1 MSNNNLS
8 NSNSSLPDREGG
20 GRVRWVSSLLP
31 DLLAILFFVAL
42 SFAYFAKPVSEG
54 LVLTGH
60 DHSGGAGASSEME
73 AYRKSHDG
81 ERTRWTN
88 TLFSGMPTYQ
98 MAPSYPSTEKL
109 SKVESVY
116 KLWLPDYVVLVFIML
131 LGFYILLRAFDFK
144 AWMAALGAVLWAFS
158 SYYFIIIGAGHIWK
172 FYTLA
177 YIPPTIAGMVLCY
190 RGRYGWGLLVTAVFM
205 ALQIL
210 SNHIQMTY
218 YFGFV
223 MVLMSL
229 AFIQR
234 NQWLRW
240 MKATAVFALGCLI
253 GIAVNVSNLYHTWEY
268 SKESMRGKSEL
279 TQKTKDPSDQTSS
292 GLERSYIT
300 AWSYGIGETWSLL
313 IPNVKGGAS
322 QPLTQSKTAMEKAN
336 PTYMPVYQSL
346 GQYWGEQPGTSGPV
360 YVGAFVVF
368 LFVLGLFI
376 VKGPM
381 KWALFIATLLSVTL
395 AWGKN
400 FMPWTDLWLDYVPM
414 YDKFRTVAS
423 ILVIAEFTIPL
434 LAMLALR
441 EIVRMTNDKLRM
453 TNKSNPSGSS
463 DSKSDSSFLIRHSS
477 FLLALLLTA
486 GPCLL
491 FWLMPDVFFGN
502 YVSSSEAEMLNNA
515 VAQGYIPADM
525 LADIL
530 RNLNDMRRAVFTAD
544 AGRSLL
550 IILVGCAVLL
560 AYHWKRMTNDEVRMT
575 NKSNLAGSSDSK
587 SDSSFDIRH
596 SSFSI
601 ANPAVMVLC
610 LLVLCTADMWD
621 VNKRYLNDAMFSKPQ
636 PAQQFFQ
643 KTPTDEAILQD
654 SDLYYRV
661 VNLAVSTF
669 NDNTT
674 SYWHK
679 SIGGYHAAKLRRYQ
693 ELIEAHIQPQL
704 ATLYKT
710 VAETNGRLD
719 SINGD
724 SLFPVLN
731 MLNTKYA
738 ILPLQGGET
747 APVQNPWAMG
757 NAWFVDDVLLAAN
770 ADEELSLLGAI
781 NPRTTAAVD
790 VRFREQLPDPDSP
803 PALPIREGA
812 ECSER
817 ASASPTSEDT
827 VTKGLSMS
835 EVTAPSLIGRAG
847 GESVLTLTSYEANAL
862 TFEAETDR
870 QRLAVFSDIYYP
882 GWQCTIDGEPAP
894 ILRADYV
901 LRAVVIPA
909 GKHHIAFRFDP
920 QSLHTTE
927 AIANTA
933 LIALALLLIALV
945 AVGVW
950 RKRKS

>member
-1 MSNNNLS
+1 MSNNKQS
-8 NSNSSLPDREGG
+8 ISFSFLPD
-20 GRVRWVSSLLP
+20 VF
-31 DLLAILFFVAL
+31 AILFFVAL
-42 SFAYFAKPVSEG
+42 SFAYFATPVSKG
-54 LVLTGH
+54 YVLTGH
-60 DHSGGAGASSEME
+60 DHSGGAGAASEME
-73 AYRKSHDG
+73 AYRDSHHG

-109 SKVESVY
+109 QKVEKVY
-116 KLWLPDYVVLVFIML
+116 RLFLPDYVVLVFIML

-190 RGRYGWGLLVTAVFM
+190 RGRYVWGFLVTAFFM
-205 ALQIL
+205 SLQIL
-210 SNHIQMTY
+210 SNHVQMTY

-223 MVLMSL
+223 MVLMAIAFLWECGESALWRGEGLQSL
-229 AFIQR
+229 RDGENSNRSEGTLTSNRREAAFPAAKQLSK
-234 NQWLRW
+234 WT
-240 MKATAVFALGCLI
+240 KATLTFALGCLI
-253 GIAVNVSNLYHTWEY
+253 GLAINASNLFHTWEY
-268 SKESMRGKSEL
+268 SKETMRGKSEL
-279 TQKTKDPSDQTSS
+279 TQQTKNPADQTDS

-336 PTYMPVYQSL
+336 SMYMPVYQSL

-360 YVGAFVVF
+360 YVGAFVMF

-381 KWALFIATLLSVTL
+381 KWALLIATILSVTL

-400 FMPWTDLWLDYVPM
+400 FMPWTDFFLDYVPM

-441 EIVRMTNDKLRM
+441 EIVNIGESALGHGDGLKSLRDGEKNNRSEGAF
-453 TNKSNPSGSS
+453 TSHRREADITAAKQL
-463 DSKSDSSFLIRHSS
+463 KTAA
-477 FLLALLLTA
+477 LAALALTA

-502 YVSSSEAEMLNNA
+502 YVSSSESAMLNNA

-525 LADIL
+525 LVDIL
-530 RNLNDMRRAVFTAD
+530 KNLSDMRRAVFTAD

-560 AYHWKRMTNDEVRMT
+560 TYLWK
-575 NKSNLAGSSDSK
+575 NKK
-587 SDSSFDIRH
+587 IRKEENKTGVPV
-596 SSFSI
+596 FSI
-601 ANPAVMVLC
+601 ANPVVMVAC
-610 LLVLCTADMWD
+610 LILLCTADMWD
-621 VNKRYLNDAMFSKPQ
+621 VNKRYLNDAMFSAPQ

-654 SDLYYRV
+654 PDLYYRV
-661 VNLAVSTF
+661 ANLAVSTF

-679 SIGGYHAAKLRRYQ
+679 SIGGYPAAKLRRYQ
-693 ELIEAHIQPQL
+693 ELIEAYIQPQL
-704 ATLYKT
+704 GDFYQT
-710 VAETNGRLD
+710 VVQCQGQLD

-724 SLFPVLN
+724 SIFPVLN
-731 MLNTKYA
+731 MLNMKYA
-738 ILPLQGGET
+738 ILPLKDGET
-747 APVQNPWAMG
+747 LPVQNPWSMG

-770 ADEELSLLGAI
+770 ADEELSLLATI
-781 NPRTTAAVD
+781 NPRNTAVVAAK
-790 VRFREQLPDPDSP
+790 DSL

-812 ECSER
+812 DT
-817 ASASPTSEDT
+817 SAI
-827 VTKGLSMS
+827 L
-835 EVTAPSLIGRAG
+835 
-847 GESVLTLTSYEANAL
+847 LTSYEANAL
-862 TFEAETDR
+862 AFDAETDR
-870 QRLAVFSDIYYP
+870 DRLAVFSDIYYP
-882 GWQCTIDGEPAP
+882 GWQCTIDGEPAD

-909 GKHHIAFRFDP
+909 GKHKIEFRFDP
-920 QSLHTTE
+920 KSLHTTE

-933 LIALALLLIALV
+933 LIMLLVLFLALTGWEIYRRRKALAQ
-945 AVGVW
+945 
-950 RKRKS
+950 

>member
-1 MSNNNLS
+1 MAMSNNNQS
-8 NSNSSLPDREGG
+8 NSNRSLPTREGWG
-20 GRVRWVSSLLP
+20 WVRSLLP
-31 DLLAILFFVAL
+31 DLLSILFFVAL
-42 SFAYFAKPVSEG
+42 SFAYFAKPASEG

-109 SKVESVY
+109 AKVEKVY
-116 KLWLPDYVVLVFIML
+116 KLGLPDYVVLVFIML

-190 RGRYGWGLLVTAVFM
+190 RGRYGWGLLVTALFM

-210 SNHIQMTY
+210 SNHVQMTY
-218 YFGFV
+218 YFAFV
-223 MVLMSL
+223 MALMAVAMAPLSSPKGDTD
-229 AFIQR
+229 AKSSDSKTTEAPSGAV
-234 NQWLRW
+234 WG
-240 MKATAVFALGCLI
+240 ATSWREWAKSSCVFALGCLI
-253 GIAVNVSNLYHTWEY
+253 GLAINASNLFHTWEY
-268 SKESMRGKSEL
+268 SKETMRGKSEL
-279 TQKTKDPSDQTSS
+279 THQTLDPADQTSS

-322 QPLTQSKTAMEKAN
+322 QPLTQSKTAMAKAN
-336 PTYMPVYQSL
+336 QTYMPVYQSL

-360 YVGAFVVF
+360 YVGAFVMF
-368 LFVLGLFI
+368 LFILGLFI

-381 KWALFIATLLSVTL
+381 KWALFIATVLSITL

-400 FMPWTDLWLDYVPM
+400 FMPWTDLWLDFVPM

-434 LAMLALR
+434 LAMLALK
-441 EIVRMTNDKLRM
+441 EIVSPLPSSPKGEVSPTASKL
-453 TNKSNPSGSS
+453 SPLGGSWWGA
-463 DSKSDSSFLIRHSS
+463 
-477 FLLALLLTA
+477 LALTA

-502 YVSSSEAEMLNNA
+502 YVSSSEAAMLNNA
-515 VAQGYIPADM
+515 VQAGYIPADM

-560 AYHWKRMTNDEVRMT
+560 AYHYKKIKAW
-575 NKSNLAGSSDSK
+575 A
-587 SDSSFDIRH
+587 
-596 SSFSI
+596 
-601 ANPAVMVLC
+601 MVGC
-610 LLVLCTADMWD
+610 LIVLCTADMWD

-661 VNLAVSTF
+661 VNLAVNTF

-704 ATLYKT
+704 ATLYKA

-719 SINGD
+719 SVAGD

-747 APVQNPWAMG
+747 VPVQNPWAMG
-757 NAWFVDDVLLAAN
+757 NAWFVDNVFLVAN
-770 ADEELSLLGAI
+770 ADEELSLLSSI
-781 NPRTTAAVD
+781 NPRHTAAVD
-790 VRFREQLPDPDSP
+790 VRFRDQLPDALISAGGSADTLTAGNDADSSK
-803 PALPIREGA
+803 A
-812 ECSER
+812 
-817 ASASPTSEDT
+817 TT
-827 VTKGLSMS
+827 
-835 EVTAPSLIGRAG
+835 PSLQGRAG
-847 GESVLTLTSYEANAL
+847 VGLLHYEANAL

-870 QRLAVFSDIYYP
+870 ERLAVFSDIYYP
-882 GWQCTIDGEPAP
+882 GWQCTIDGEPAQ

-909 GKHHIAFRFDP
+909 GKHQIAFRFDP

-933 LIALALLLIALV
+933 LIALALLLIALI
-945 AVGVW
+945 AWAFW
-950 RKRKS
+950 RRK

>member
-1 MSNNNLS
+1 MKHLK
-8 NSNSSLPDREGG
+8 
-20 GRVRWVSSLLP
+20 SLLP

-42 SFAYFAKPVSEG
+42 SFAYFAKPASEG

-109 SKVESVY
+109 TKVESVY
-116 KLWLPDYVVLVFIML
+116 KLWLPDYVVLVFVML

-190 RGRYGWGLLVTAVFM
+190 RGRYGWGILVTAFFM

-223 MVLMSL
+223 IVLMAL
-229 AFIQR
+229 AFLELR
-234 NQWLRW
+234 QWRDWL
-240 MKATAVFALGCLI
+240 KGSAVFALGCLF

-279 TQKTKDPSDQTSS
+279 TQQTKDPADQTSS

-360 YVGAFVVF
+360 YVGAFVLF

-381 KWALFIATLLSVTL
+381 KWALLTATLLSISL

-400 FMPWTDLWLDYVPM
+400 FMSWTDLWLDYIPM

-434 LAMLALR
+434 LAMMALK
-441 EIVRMTNDKLRM
+441 EIVNNEEVRSENYKL
-453 TNKSNPSGSS
+453 PFII
-463 DSKSDSSFLIRHSS
+463 SF
-477 FLLALLLTA
+477 ALT
-486 GPCLL
+486 GGVCLL

-502 YVSSSEAEMLNNA
+502 YISSSEAAMLDNA
-515 VAQGYIPADM
+515 VQAGYIPAEM
-525 LADIL
+525 LASIL
-530 RNLNDMRRAVFTAD
+530 ANLNEMRSAVFSAD

-550 IILVGCAVLL
+550 IILVGCAVLI
-560 AYHWKRMTNDEVRMT
+560 AYHYKKIKAW
-575 NKSNLAGSSDSK
+575 A
-587 SDSSFDIRH
+587 
-596 SSFSI
+596 
-601 ANPAVMVLC
+601 MVGC
-610 LLVLCTADMWD
+610 LIVLCTADMWD

-704 ATLYKT
+704 ATLYKS
-710 VAETNGRLD
+710 VAETNGHLD

-747 APVQNPWAMG
+747 IPVQNPWAMG
-757 NAWFVDDVLLAAN
+757 NAWFADNVFLVSN
-770 ADEELSLLGAI
+770 ADEELSLLSSI
-781 NPRTTAAVD
+781 NPRHTAAVD
-790 VRFREQLPDPDSP
+790 VRFRDKLPD
-803 PALPIREGA
+803 ALI
-812 ECSER
+812 S
-817 ASASPTSEDT
+817 
-827 VTKGLSMS
+827 
-835 EVTAPSLIGRAG
+835 AG
-847 GESVLTLTSYEANAL
+847 GCADTLSAGDACKQRIVLTSYEANAL

-870 QRLAVFSDIYYP
+870 ERLAVFSDIYYP
-882 GWQCTIDGEPAP
+882 GWLCNIDGEPAD

-909 GKHHIAFRFDP
+909 GKHTIEFRFDP
-920 QSLHTTE
+920 QSLHATE

-933 LIALALLLIALV
+933 LIVLALLLIALIV
-945 AVGVW
+945 WAVW
-950 RKRKS
+950 RRR

>member
-1 MSNNNLS
+1 MKQLKK
-8 NSNSSLPDREGG
+8 
-20 GRVRWVSSLLP
+20 LLP
-31 DLLAILFFVAL
+31 DLLSILFFVAL
-42 SFAYFAKPVSEG
+42 SFAYFAKPASEG

-190 RGRYGWGLLVTAVFM
+190 RGRYGWGLLVTAIFM

-223 MVLMSL
+223 MVLMAVAMAPLSSPKGDTD
-229 AFIQR
+229 AKSS
-234 NQWLRW
+234 NSKTTEAPSGAVEGAPSWSRW

-253 GIAVNVSNLYHTWEY
+253 GLAVNVSNLYHTWEY

-322 QPLTQSKTAMEKAN
+322 QPLTQSKTAMAKAN
-336 PTYMPVYQSL
+336 QTYMPVYQSL

-360 YVGAFVVF
+360 YVGAFVMF
-368 LFVLGLFI
+368 LFILGLFI

-381 KWALFIATLLSVTL
+381 KWALFIATVLSITL

-434 LAMLALR
+434 LALLALR
-441 EIVRMTNDKLRM
+441 EIVQMTNDELRM

-463 DSKSDSSFLIRHSS
+463 DSKSNSSFVIRHSS
-477 FLLALLLTA
+477 FLLAFALTA

-502 YVSSSEAEMLNNA
+502 YVSSSETDMLNNA

-550 IILVGCAVLL
+550 IILVGCAVLI
-560 AYHWKRMTNDEVRMT
+560 AYHYKKIKAW
-575 NKSNLAGSSDSK
+575 A
-587 SDSSFDIRH
+587 
-596 SSFSI
+596 
-601 ANPAVMVLC
+601 MVGC
-610 LLVLCTADMWD
+610 LIVLCTADMWD

-719 SINGD
+719 SIDGD

-747 APVQNPWAMG
+747 VPVQNPWAMG
-757 NAWFVDDVLLAAN
+757 NAWFVDNVFLAAN
-770 ADEELSLLGAI
+770 ADEELSLLASI
-781 NPRTTAAVD
+781 NPRHTAAVD
-790 VRFREQLPDPDSP
+790 VRFRDQLPD
-803 PALPIREGA
+803 ALI
-812 ECSER
+812 S
-817 ASASPTSEDT
+817 
-827 VTKGLSMS
+827 
-835 EVTAPSLIGRAG
+835 AG
-847 GESVLTLTSYEANAL
+847 GPKVTNDEVRMTNDEVRMTNKSNLAGSSDSKSDSSFVIRHSSFLTLTSYEANAL

-870 QRLAVFSDIYYP
+870 ERLAVFSDIYYP
-882 GWQCTIDGEPAP
+882 GWQCTIDGEPAQ

-909 GKHHIAFRFDP
+909 GKHQIAFRFDP

-933 LIALALLLIALV
+933 LIALALLLIALI
-945 AVGVW
+945 AWAFW
-950 RKRKS
+950 RRK

>member
-1 MSNNNLS
+1 MSNNNQS
-8 NSNSSLPDREGG
+8 NSNRSLPTREGRG
-20 GRVRWVSSLLP
+20 WVRLLP
-31 DLLAILFFVAL
+31 DLLSILFFVAL
-42 SFAYFAKPVSEG
+42 SFAYFAKPASEG

-60 DHSGGAGASSEME
+60 DHSGGAGAASEME

-109 SKVESVY
+109 AKVEKVY
-116 KLWLPDYVVLVFIML
+116 KLGLPDYVVLVFIML

-190 RGRYGWGLLVTAVFM
+190 RGRYGWGLLVTALFM

-210 SNHIQMTY
+210 SNHVQMTY
-218 YFGFV
+218 YFAFV
-223 MVLMSL
+223 MALMAVAMAPLSSPKGDTD
-229 AFIQR
+229 AKSSDSKTTEAPSGAV
-234 NQWLRW
+234 WG
-240 MKATAVFALGCLI
+240 ATSWREWAKSSCVFALGCLI
-253 GIAVNVSNLYHTWEY
+253 GLAINASNLYHTWEY

-322 QPLTQSKTAMEKAN
+322 QPLTQSKTAMAKAN
-336 PTYMPVYQSL
+336 QMYMPVYQSL

-360 YVGAFVVF
+360 YVGAFVMF
-368 LFVLGLFI
+368 LFILGLFI

-381 KWALFIATLLSVTL
+381 KWALFIATVLSITL

-441 EIVRMTNDKLRM
+441 EIVERV
-453 TNKSNPSGSS
+453 KSEKYKSPEPIDGATPVKGKSYFSLFTPSFFTLKRSA
-463 DSKSDSSFLIRHSS
+463 
-477 FLLALLLTA
+477 LLAFLLTA

-502 YVSSSEAEMLNNA
+502 YVSSSEAAMLNNA
-515 VAQGYIPADM
+515 VQAGYIPADM

-560 AYHWKRMTNDEVRMT
+560 AYYFKKIKAW
-575 NKSNLAGSSDSK
+575 A
-587 SDSSFDIRH
+587 
-596 SSFSI
+596 
-601 ANPAVMVLC
+601 MVLC
-610 LLVLCTADMWD
+610 LLVLCTADLWD

-643 KTPTDEAILQD
+643 KTPADEAILQD

-661 VNLAVSTF
+661 VNLAVNTF

-704 ATLYKT
+704 ATLYKA

-719 SINGD
+719 SIAGD

-747 APVQNPWAMG
+747 VPVQNPWAMG
-757 NAWFVDDVLLAAN
+757 NAWFVDNVFLVAN
-770 ADEELSLLGAI
+770 ADEELSLLSSI
-781 NPRTTAAVD
+781 NPRHTAAVD
-790 VRFREQLPDPDSP
+790 VRFRDQLPDALISAGGVAPLSSPEGDTAPQPSDSDTTEAP
-803 PALPIREGA
+803 SGA
-812 ECSER
+812 VR
-817 ASASPTSEDT
+817 GASA
-827 VTKGLSMS
+827 
-835 EVTAPSLIGRAG
+835 I
-847 GESVLTLTSYEANAL
+847 TLTSYEANAL

-909 GKHHIAFRFDP
+909 GKHQITFRFDP

-933 LIALALLLIALV
+933 LIALALLALALIGW
-945 AVGVW
+945 GVW
-950 RKRKS
+950 RRK

>member
-1 MSNNNLS
+1 MKQLKK
-8 NSNSSLPDREGG
+8 
-20 GRVRWVSSLLP
+20 LLP

-279 TQKTKDPSDQTSS
+279 TQKTKDPADQTSS

-381 KWALFIATLLSVTL
+381 KWALFIATLLSITL

-441 EIVRMTNDKLRM
+441 EIV
-453 TNKSNPSGSS
+453 SPSPRSPRGGEGLQANAAVS
-463 DSKSDSSFLIRHSS
+463 SKSAGILSRGGEGLQANAAVSSKSAGILSRGGEGLQANAAVSS
-477 FLLALLLTA
+477 KSAGILPPMGGVREGLFALLLTA

-560 AYHWKRMTNDEVRMT
+560 AYYFKKIKAW
-575 NKSNLAGSSDSK
+575 A
-587 SDSSFDIRH
+587 
-596 SSFSI
+596 
-601 ANPAVMVLC
+601 MVVC

-704 ATLYKT
+704 TELFKAVSTT
-710 VAETNGRLD
+710 GGHLD
-719 SINGD
+719 SIAGD

-738 ILPLQGGET
+738 ILPLQGGQT

-757 NAWFVDDVLLAAN
+757 NAWFVDDVFLVSN

-790 VRFREQLPDPDSP
+790 VRFREQLPDALISAGGPKVTNDESRITNYELRMTNKSNPSGSSDSKSDSSFVTRHSSSRIPDSSFVIP
-803 PALPIREGA
+803 H
-812 ECSER
+812 S
-817 ASASPTSEDT
+817 SF
-827 VTKGLSMS
+827 
-835 EVTAPSLIGRAG
+835 
-847 GESVLTLTSYEANAL
+847 LTLTSYEANAL

-870 QRLAVFSDIYYP
+870 ERLAVFSDIYYP

-927 AIANTA
+927 AIANSA

>member
-1 MSNNNLS
+1 MSNNNQS
-8 NSNSSLPDREGG
+8 NSNSSLPSKEGRG
-20 GRVRWVSSLLP
+20 WVSRSRVFLP
-31 DLLAILFFVAL
+31 DLLAILFFLVL
-42 SFAYFAKPVSEG
+42 SFAYFAGPVSDG
-54 LVLTGH
+54 YVLTGH
-60 DHSGGAGASSEME
+60 DHSGGAGAASEME
-73 AYRKSHDG
+73 AYRKTHDG

-109 SKVESVY
+109 YKVEQLY
-116 KLWLPDYVVLVFIML
+116 KLHLPDYMVLVFVML

-190 RGRYGWGLLVTAVFM
+190 RGRYLWGLLVSAFFM

-223 MVLMSL
+223 IVLMAL
-229 AFIQR
+229 AFLME
-234 NQWLRW
+234 NGPWKMDNGSFKNWL
-240 MKATAVFALGCLI
+240 KGTLVFVLGCLI
-253 GIAVNVSNLYHTWEY
+253 GVAINISNLYHTWEY

-279 TQKTKDPSDQTSS
+279 TQKTKDQANQTSS
-292 GLERSYIT
+292 GLERDYIT
-300 AWSYGIGETWSLL
+300 AWSYGIGETWTLL
-313 IPNVKGGAS
+313 VPNAKGGAS
-322 QPLTQSKTAMEKAN
+322 QPLVQSKTAMQKAN
-336 PTYMPVYQSL
+336 QMYMPVYQSI

-360 YVGAFVVF
+360 YVGAFVLF

-381 KWALFIATLLSVTL
+381 KWALLIATLLSITL

-400 FMPWTDLWLDYVPM
+400 FMPWTDFFLDYVPM

-434 LAMLALR
+434 LAMLALKQ
-441 EIVRMTNDKLRM
+441 IVENVKMEELKNTKAS
-453 TNKSNPSGSS
+453 TKT
-463 DSKSDSSFLIRHSS
+463 SFFNFYTFS
-477 FLLALLLTA
+477 FLLTA
-486 GPCLL
+486 GPCFL

-502 YVSSSEAEMLNNA
+502 YVSSSESAMLNNA

-560 AYHWKRMTNDEVRMT
+560 TYYFKKIKTV
-575 NKSNLAGSSDSK
+575 
-587 SDSSFDIRH
+587 
-596 SSFSI
+596 
-601 ANPAVMVLC
+601 PMVIC
-610 LLVLCTADMWD
+610 LIVLCTADMWD
-621 VNKRYLNDAMFSKPQ
+621 VNKRYLNDAMFSAPQ
-636 PAQQFFQ
+636 PAEQFFS

-654 SDLYYRV
+654 PDLYYRV
-661 VNLAVSTF
+661 ANLAVSTF

-693 ELIEAHIQPQL
+693 ELIEAHIQPELIALHQ
-704 ATLYKT
+704 AI
-710 VAETNGRLD
+710 VESAGRLD
-719 SINGD
+719 SVRGD
-724 SLFPVLN
+724 SLFPVLD
-731 MLNTKYA
+731 MLNMKYV
-738 ILPLQGGET
+738 ILPLQGGQT

-757 NAWFVDDVLLAAN
+757 NAWFVNDVKLVGN
-770 ADEELSLLGAI
+770 ADEELAALGEVDL
-781 NPRTTAAVD
+781 RTTAVI
-790 VRFREQLPDPDSP
+790 DSHFS
-803 PALPIREGA
+803 G
-812 ECSER
+812 SQ
-817 ASASPTSEDT
+817 
-827 VTKGLSMS
+827 
-835 EVTAPSLIGRAG
+835 VTAPSLTGRAG
-847 GESVLTLTSYEANAL
+847 GESSIFLTSYEANAL
-862 TFEAETDR
+862 SFDAQTSAD
-870 QRLAVFSDIYYP
+870 RLAVFSDIYYP
-882 GWQCTIDGEPAP
+882 GWRCTIDGQPAD
-894 ILRADYV
+894 ILRANYV

-909 GKHHIAFRFDP
+909 GKHKVEFTFDP

-927 AIANTA
+927 AIANTG
-933 LIALALLLIALV
+933 LIALLVLFLGLI
-945 AVGVW
+945 GW
-950 RKRKS
+950 EIYRRRKPIAQ

>member
-1 MSNNNLS
+1 MNTTNQS

-31 DLLAILFFVAL
+31 DLLSILFFVAL
-42 SFAYFAKPVSEG
+42 SFAYFAKPASEG

-109 SKVESVY
+109 AKVEKVY
-116 KLWLPDYVVLVFIML
+116 KLGLPDYVVLVFIML

-190 RGRYGWGLLVTAVFM
+190 RGRYGWGLLVTALFM

-210 SNHIQMTY
+210 SNHVQMTY
-218 YFGFV
+218 YFAFV
-223 MVLMSL
+223 MALMAVAMAPLSSPKGDTD
-229 AFIQR
+229 AKSSDSKTTEAPAGAV
-234 NQWLRW
+234 WG
-240 MKATAVFALGCLI
+240 ATSWREWAKSSCVFALGCLI
-253 GIAVNVSNLYHTWEY
+253 GLAINASNLFHTWEY
-268 SKESMRGKSEL
+268 SKETMRGKSEL
-279 TQKTKDPSDQTSS
+279 THQTLDPADQTSS

-322 QPLTQSKTAMEKAN
+322 QPLTQSKTAMAKAN
-336 PTYMPVYQSL
+336 QTYMPVYQSL

-360 YVGAFVVF
+360 YVGAFVMF
-368 LFVLGLFI
+368 LFILGLFI

-381 KWALFIATLLSVTL
+381 KWALFIATVLSITL

-434 LAMLALR
+434 LAMLALK
-441 EIVRMTNDKLRM
+441 EIVSPLPASPKGEVSPTASKL
-453 TNKSNPSGSS
+453 SPLGGSWWGA
-463 DSKSDSSFLIRHSS
+463 
-477 FLLALLLTA
+477 LALTA

-515 VAQGYIPADM
+515 VQAGYIPADM

-550 IILVGCAVLL
+550 IILVGCAVLA
-560 AYHWKRMTNDEVRMT
+560 AYVWKRRKEENNNSQLSTLN
-575 NKSNLAGSSDSK
+575 SQL
-587 SDSSFDIRH
+587 
-596 SSFSI
+596 SI
-601 ANPAVMVLC
+601 GNPVVMVAC

-661 VNLAVSTF
+661 VNLAVNTF

-704 ATLYKT
+704 ATLYKA

-719 SINGD
+719 SVAGD

-747 APVQNPWAMG
+747 VPVQNPWAMG
-757 NAWFVDDVLLAAN
+757 NAWFVDNVFLVAN
-770 ADEELSLLGAI
+770 ADEELSLLSSI
-781 NPRTTAAVD
+781 NPRHTAAVD
-790 VRFREQLPDPDSP
+790 VRFRDQLPDALISAGGVAPLSSPEGDTAPQPSDSDTTEAP
-803 PALPIREGA
+803 SGA
-812 ECSER
+812 VR
-817 ASASPTSEDT
+817 GASA
-827 VTKGLSMS
+827 
-835 EVTAPSLIGRAG
+835 I
-847 GESVLTLTSYEANAL
+847 TLTSYEANAL

-870 QRLAVFSDIYYP
+870 ERLAVFSDIYYP

-909 GKHHIAFRFDP
+909 GKHQIAFRFDP

-933 LIALALLLIALV
+933 LIALALLLIALI
-945 AVGVW
+945 AWAFW
-950 RKRKS
+950 RRK